1 MKREVTPAI
10 QAEFTNRLLND
21 FARGLDQV
29 LKGRLRKIS
38 GKVPHST
45 ISLIRFNIMEANAG
59 DISADYRL
67 YFQDSGRLSEMKNL
81 KGGKQLP
88 VDEIIAWIKRG
99 RAGIIRG
106 VPGYKGQSANIPR
119 QKQIERVAFAIAK
132 ARGKKGQ
139 RRRGRKL
146 KERQWINKNLYGW
159 YNRLVDDFITE
170 QSTLLQDLIR
180 QEFKALEDFRV

>member
-1 MKREVTPAI
+1 MKKEITPAI
-10 QAEFTNRLLND
+10 QAEFTNRILGQ

-38 GKVPHST
+38 GRVPSST

-59 DISADYRL
+59 NISADYRL
-67 YFQDSGRLSEMKNL
+67 YFQDSGRHSEMKNL

-88 VDEIIAWIKRG
+88 VDEIIAWIKKG
-99 RAGIIRG
+99 RAGIIKTI
-106 VPGYKGQSANIPR
+106 PGYKSRGANIPR
-119 QKQIERVAFAIAK
+119 EKQIERVAYAIAK
-132 ARGKKGQ
+132 YRGKKGQ

-146 KERQWINKNLYGW
+146 KERQWINKNFYGW
-159 YNRLVDDFITE
+159 YNRLIEDFIVE
-170 QSTLLQDLIR
+170 QSTLLQDLVK